1 MAYERSSEVP
11 FLANTWILFCAVGV
25 VAATLMYFF
34 S

>member
-11 FLANTWILFCAVGV
+11 FLADAWILVCAMGV